1 MIIYFV
7 GKATIK
13 EDLCYCQPGFPEFSG
28 LINEVVE
35 GTQKSFIV
43 LGYGAIEMLIIIIII
58 STIK

>member
-13 EDLCYCQPGFPEFSG
+13 EDLYYYQPGYPEFSG

-35 GTQKSFIV
+35 GTQKSFTV
-43 LGYGAIEMLIIIIII
+43 ALSNENA
-58 STIK
+58 